1 MTYRPWPLTCL
12 LLLAAA
18 AGCAGP
24 TDSGDPPIRTASSG
38 GEPLAPLDTG
48 GGADDAPE
56 SQEPYRVNL
65 VTSQGDVVI
74 EVHPEWAPRGAARFR
89 ELVEAEFY
97 DGCRFFRVLDGFMAQ
112 TGMSGDPEV
121 NARWREKTIRDDPV
135 KKSNT
140 RGYVSFA
147 TSGPNSRTTQF
158 FINYGDNSNL
168 DDMGFSPFGKVVEG
182 MDVVDKFYSGYGEGA
197 PRGGGPSQERITAEG
212 NAYLEKSFPKLD
224 YIKEA
229 RIVEDAEPEKAA
241 TDEDPATGEGESPAA
256 RP

>member
-1 MTYRPWPLTCL
+1 MTYRPWPLTCV

-24 TDSGDPPIRTASSG
+24 TDSGDPPIRTASNG

-48 GGADDAPE
+48 GGADEAPA
-56 SQEPYRVNL
+56 SQESYRVKL

-74 EVHPEWAPRGAARFR
+74 EVQPEWAPRGAARFR
-89 ELVEAEFY
+89 ELVEAKFY

-112 TGMSGDPEV
+112 TGMNGDPEV
-121 NARWREKTIRDDPV
+121 NDRWREKTIRDDPV
-135 KKSNT
+135 KESNT
-140 RGYVSFA
+140 RGNVSFA
-147 TSGPNSRTTQF
+147 TSGPHSRTTQF

-168 DDMGFSPFGKVVEG
+168 DDMGFSPFGKVIEG
-182 MDVVDKFYSGYGEGA
+182 MEVVDKFYSGYGEGA
-197 PRGGGPSQERITAEG
+197 PRGRGPSQERITAEG

-229 RIVEDAEPEKAA
+229 SIVEDSEPEKAA
-241 TDEDPATGEGESPAA
+241 TDEAPAVDEGASPATQP
-256 RP
+256 